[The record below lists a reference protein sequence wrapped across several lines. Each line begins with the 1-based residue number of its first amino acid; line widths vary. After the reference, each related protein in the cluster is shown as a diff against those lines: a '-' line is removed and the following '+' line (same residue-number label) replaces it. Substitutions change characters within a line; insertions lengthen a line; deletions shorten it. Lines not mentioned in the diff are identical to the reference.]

1 MNNRQKFA
9 LWVGAGNLVMLLL
22 FPPVDT
28 FSITDI
34 KAPIFAGFHF
44 AGTLNAHEIINGN
57 MLFLEMAVLLVNVAI
72 AWLLFRDKSNPARA
86 KKHFDYQNAILL
98 TVAANLTVI
107 LLFPPFE
114 YAYAMTKAVLPS
126 FQGFYF
132 IFQAG
137 PMLSIVTPLL
147 YLEVM
152 FVLFNGAIL
161 WLLFKREEV
170 QEFSQQTS
178 S

>member
-1 MNNRQKFA
+1 
-9 LWVGAGNLVMLLL
+9 
-22 FPPVDT
+22 
-28 FSITDI
+28 
-34 KAPIFAGFHF
+34 
-44 AGTLNAHEIINGN
+44 
-57 MLFLEMAVLLVNVAI
+57 
-72 AWLLFRDKSNPARA
+72 
-86 KKHFDYQNAILL
+86 
-98 TVAANLTVI
+98 
-107 LLFPPFE
+107 
-114 YAYAMTKAVLPS
+114 VLPS

-170 QEFSQQTS
+170 QVFSQQKS